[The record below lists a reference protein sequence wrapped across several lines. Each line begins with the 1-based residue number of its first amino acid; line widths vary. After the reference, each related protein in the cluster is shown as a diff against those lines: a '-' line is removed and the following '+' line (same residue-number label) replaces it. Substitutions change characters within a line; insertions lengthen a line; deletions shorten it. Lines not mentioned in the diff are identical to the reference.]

1 MLQPS
6 HFTPSTGLASLAE
19 ASPDYEL
26 APVGLASFQ
35 DQAKKLAEFG
45 RNGDIYVVHAAEGET
60 VVPMEVLNE
69 NPKVKELLFKQME
82 DMGLDPQE
90 FIVGSDLNSINP
102 VTGLPEFFV
111 KRIFRSV
118 KKAVKSVA
126 KIVKKAAP
134 IVLPI
139 AAAAFGVPFLGPAF
153 GAGTFGASFLGS
165 GIGTLIGGGSFKDA
179 LKAGLISG
187 GTAALASGFTGSQ
200 GFFDNVGS
208 TFTGATPVFDAAGT
222 QIGTQYAAS
231 PFADA
236 LGSSAA
242 RQASAAASRAQFDK
256 LFSGDLVGAFTGE
269 GTLFGE
275 TPTSVTD
282 PTTGAVKP
290 GFVPTKPITPTTP
303 SIGQASP
310 SAGEFLANR
319 VPGDLGPGVQVASAD
334 PAFVPATPTTSTI
347 NYAPSQGIPTGT
359 PEINYAGAS
368 PIPTGTPNP
377 GGAMLPGPVSPR
389 ELTTLEQVQQ
399 FTPFAKPVYEVP
411 GQAGQYF
418 VGEAAEGAA
427 RKAGMAAAE
436 KALGKYADS
445 PAGIAKIIEAGDKAA
460 AATMP
465 GVAQKYGPTLA
476 LGAGAAYLGGA
487 FDAEEVEQPTA
498 GDLEGFV
505 ADLGPTGFELFEQ
518 DPERYKVANL
528 DPTQFV
534 PTGTPLIPTT
544 FPALLA
550 SDGGM
555 AEVPRREML
564 VEGPGTETSDD
575 IPAMLSDGEFVM
587 NARSVRG
594 ADPSGNGNRYAGAK
608 NLYDMMRNF
617 EMRA

>member
-60 VVPMEVLNE
+60 VVPMEVLNG

-111 KRIFRSV
+111 KRVFRAV

-179 LKAGLISG
+179 LKSGLISG
-187 GTAALASGFTGSQ
+187 GLAAASTGI
-200 GFFDNVGS
+200 GS
-208 TFTGATPVFDAAGT
+208 LIKGGNIGDALTGTFTGATPVYDTAGNL
-222 QIGTQYAAS
+222 IGTQYAAS

-236 LGSSAA
+236 LGASPA
-242 RQASAAASRAQFDK
+242 RVASAAASDAQFSK
-256 LFSGDLVGAFTGE
+256 LLGGDIVDAFTGE
-269 GTLFGE
+269 GQLFGPK
-275 TPTSVTD
+275 PT
-282 PTTGAVKP
+282 GQAP
-290 GFVPTKPITPTTP
+290 GFVSATAPAGPVTPNLNP
-303 SIGQASP
+303 NAAAIQRGREAAQAARA
-310 SAGEFLANR
+310 AGAQGSYQTAQL
-319 VPGDLGPGVQVASAD
+319 
-334 PAFVPATPTTSTI
+334 ATPTQPIVGPPTSSSYQMGPSLEDLSQRYFGGSAAASAPASAPASAAAASSNPLKFIQGQTAVTAGQQTAI
-347 NYAPSQGIPTGT
+347 DSAAKAAMDAASKDASYFTLGLDNKLLGGPSITSADILKVNPSLASAPS
-359 PEINYAGAS
+359 
-368 PIPTGTPNP
+368 
-377 GGAMLPGPVSPR
+377 
-389 ELTTLEQVQQ
+389 
-399 FTPFAKPVYEVP
+399 
-411 GQAGQYF
+411 
-418 VGEAAEGAA
+418 AAIE
-427 RKAGMAAAE
+427 AAAE
-436 KALGKYADS
+436 KLNPSLLRQAAVPLTV
-445 PAGIAKIIEAGDKAA
+445 AGGAA
-460 AATMP
+460 A
-465 GVAQKYGPTLA
+465 
-476 LGAGAAYLGGA
+476 LGGA
-487 FDAEEVEQPTA
+487 FDVEEVEQPTE

-518 DPERYKVANL
+518 DPERYRVANL

-534 PTGTPLIPTT
+534 PSGTPVIPTT

-555 AEVPRREML
+555 AEFPRREML
-564 VEGPGTETSDD
+564 VEGPGGETGDK

>member
-19 ASPDYEL
+19 SSPDYEL

-35 DQAKKLAEFG
+35 DQAKKLAEYG

-69 NPKVKELLFKQME
+69 NPKIKQLLFKQME

-90 FIVGSDLNSINP
+90 FVVGSELNSINP
-102 VTGLPEFFV
+102 ITGLPEFFFKKV
-111 KRIFRSV
+111 FRSV

-165 GIGTLIGGGSFKDA
+165 GIGTLVGGGSFKDA

-187 GTAALASGFTGSQ
+187 GTSALASGFTGSQ
-200 GFFDNVGS
+200 GFLDNIGS

-269 GTLFGE
+269 GTLFGD

-290 GFVPTKPITPTTP
+290 GFVPTTPTAPTAPSLNPNITSVNLTSTP
-303 SIGQASP
+303 SAVEQAQALNLTMDESGNYFLGNKIVAGPNVTASGQPLGTGNIMAEQGTFNLQN
-310 SAGEFLANR
+310 AGNITAPKEVSTLENLFGSTGKSIDEGLTTA
-319 VPGDLGPGVQVASAD
+319 GDYLFRG
-334 PAFVPATPTTSTI
+334 
-347 NYAPSQGIPTGT
+347 
-359 PEINYAGAS
+359 GAS
-368 PIPTGTPNP
+368 EADI
-377 GGAMLPGPVSPR
+377 
-389 ELTTLEQVQQ
+389 
-399 FTPFAKPVYEVP
+399 
-411 GQAGQYF
+411 AGN
-418 VGEAAEGAA
+418 V
-427 RKAGMAAAE
+427 AAAE
-436 KALGKYADS
+436 SAYLSKMAR
-445 PAGIAKIIEAGDKAA
+445 AGIQPTDAGLKAA
-460 AATMP
+460 AAS
-465 GVAQKYGPTLA
+465 AQPDMLAKYGPTLA
-476 LGAGAAYLGGA
+476 LGTGAAYLGGA
-487 FDAEEVEQPTA
+487 FDPEEVEQPTQE
-498 GDLEGFV
+498 DLEGFV
-505 ADLGPTGFELFEQ
+505 ADLGPTGYELFQQ
-518 DPERYKVANL
+518 DPERYKVANIS
-528 DPTQFV
+528 PTQFL

-544 FPALLA
+544 FPALRA
-550 SDGGM
+550 SEGGM
-555 AEVPRREML
+555 AEFPRREML

>member
-35 DQAKKLAEFG
+35 DQAKKLAEYG

-69 NPKVKELLFKQME
+69 NPKIKQLLFKQME

-90 FIVGSDLNSINP
+90 FVVGNELNSINP
-102 VTGLPEFFV
+102 ITGLPEFFFKKV
-111 KRIFRSV
+111 FRAV

-165 GIGTLIGGGSFKDA
+165 GIGTLVGGGSFKDA

-187 GTAALASGFTGSQ
+187 GLAAASTGISSLIK
-200 GFFDNVGS
+200 GGNIGDALTG
-208 TFTGATPVFDAAGT
+208 TFTGATPVYDTAGNL
-222 QIGTQYAAS
+222 IGTQYAAS

-236 LGSSAA
+236 LGASPA
-242 RQASAAASRAQFDK
+242 RVASAAASDAQFSK
-256 LFSGDLVGAFTGE
+256 FLGGDLVGAFTGE

-275 TPTSVTD
+275 TPISVTD
-282 PTTGAVKP
+282 PTGAVKP
-290 GFVPTKPITPTTP
+290 GFVPTTPTTPTTP
-303 SIGQASP
+303 SLNPNAAAIKSGMEGARA
-310 SAGEFLANR
+310 AGT
-319 VPGDLGPGVQVASAD
+319 PGVQVASAD
-334 PAFVPATPTTSTI
+334 PTFVQSTSGVAPEI
-347 NYAPSQGIPTGT
+347 NYAPSQAIPR
-359 PEINYAGAS
+359 
-368 PIPTGTPNP
+368 GTPNP
-377 GGAMLPGPVSPR
+377 AGKLVPGPVPAR

-411 GQAGQYF
+411 GQAGQYL

-427 RKAGMAAAE
+427 RQAGMAAAE

-445 PAGIAKIIEAGDKAA
+445 AAGVAKIIEAGDKAA

-465 GVAQKYGPTLA
+465 GVAQKYGPALA

-487 FDAEEVEQPTA
+487 FDPEEVEQPTQE
-498 GDLEGFV
+498 DLEGFV

-550 SDGGM
+550 SEGGM
-555 AEVPRREML
+555 AEFPRREML
-564 VEGPGTETSDD
+564 VEGPGGETGDK

-587 NARSVRG
+587 NARAVRG